1 MNTVK
6 SQQMKAILEFNL
18 PDDQEDFD
26 QAASAGRMHLAVWK
40 FDQHLRSKIKY
51 DESLTQEAHDAYQ
64 DARDQ
69 LYQIFN
75 EYNLSID

>member
-1 MNTVK
+1 
-6 SQQMKAILEFNL
+6 MKAILEFNL

-26 QAASAGRMHLAVWK
+26 MAASAGRMHVAIFK
-40 FDQHLRSKIKY
+40 FDQFLRSKIKY

-64 DARDQ
+64 DARDH
-69 LYQIFN
+69 LYQTFN

>member
-1 MNTVK
+1 MNIVK
-6 SQQMKAILEFNL
+6 SQQMKATLEFNL

-26 QAASAGRMHLAVWK
+26 MAVSATRMHIAMFK
-40 FDQHLRSKIKY
+40 YDQYLRSKIKY

-64 DARDQ
+64 DARDH
-69 LYQIFN
+69 LYQILN